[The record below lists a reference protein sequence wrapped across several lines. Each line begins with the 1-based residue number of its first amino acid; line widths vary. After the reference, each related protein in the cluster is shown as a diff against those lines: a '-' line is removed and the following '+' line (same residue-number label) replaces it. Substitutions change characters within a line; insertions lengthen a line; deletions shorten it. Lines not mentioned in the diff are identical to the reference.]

1 MSYRS
6 LTPKRATQP
15 SLAGK
20 TELQRLGHKIIADTR
35 LNQQRGPRTA
45 APLRSASRAMPAAQ
59 PRSVVQRPAS
69 MQQRSTAVPL
79 RSGVRP
85 QQQQPVAVVRQR
97 TVQPQETAII
107 TRGFLEPLSQP
118 MITRGFVE
126 EISLRKHPRK
136 EQVLPEADSAAT
148 AAEPSPQPDESSAPE
163 EEAVQKAFESQLV
176 FAPDSQLSDESPK
189 LIRADQI

>member
-1 MSYRS
+1 
-6 LTPKRATQP
+6 
-15 SLAGK
+15 
-20 TELQRLGHKIIADTR
+20 
-35 LNQQRGPRTA
+35 
-45 APLRSASRAMPAAQ
+45 
-59 PRSVVQRPAS
+59 

-85 QQQQPVAVVRQR
+85 QQQPGAVVRQR

-107 TRGFLEPLSQP
+107 SRGFLEPLSQP
-118 MITRGFVE
+118 TITRGFVE

-136 EQVLPEADSAAT
+136 EQVPAAT
-148 AAEPSPQPDESSAPE
+148 AAEPSPQPDASSAPE